1 VISFKSIFSRIIF
14 LHVIAMVITAIF
26 MPLVLYW
33 FLKSAANNLHR
44 QAMREQADLLA
55 RHLVLRQGGHVTLEL
70 PPALQDLYSPAYGRY
85 AYAVLDETGRV
96 LFSSLADQ
104 APIFSGDLRSPE
116 VAFLET
122 RRGNAAISGVSMAKH
137 MGDGKRLGDDGKDR
151 GDEKQ
156 LGDGTVWVQVAED
169 LAHRDVII
177 DDIVADFFKR
187 VGWITLPILLF
198 LLAIDIAIFRGA
210 LRPLLKASEMAKE
223 ITPRRTDVRLSPQSI
238 PSEILP
244 LVQAIN
250 QALDR
255 LAAGFRVQRE
265 FTADAAHELRTPLT
279 ILRGRIDALVD
290 RSVAKALHKDIE
302 GMARI
307 VSQLLDIAELETL
320 AIDPLE
326 QADLRAVCA
335 EVAEIAAP
343 LALAQHKSIALSGT
357 ENPVWVHGS
366 SEMLSRAVRN
376 LVENAINYAPSG
388 TSVEIVVEAG
398 GTVRVLDEGP
408 GIKDDDREMIF
419 RRFWRQDRR
428 RAGSAGLGLSIV
440 QRIAEAHTA
449 VVKVENRPT
458 GGADFSLSFGR
469 ASELHQRAVFPTM
482 SAPGGT
488 GRASAKEEF
497 GL

>member
-33 FLKSAANNLHR
+33 FLKSAANDLHR

-55 RHLVLRQGGHVTLEL
+55 RHLVLRQGGDVTLEL

-85 AYAVLDETGRV
+85 AYAVLDQTGRV
-96 LFSSLADQ
+96 LFSSLAGQ
-104 APIFSGDLRSPE
+104 APIFSDDLRSPE

-137 MGDGKRLGDDGKDR
+137 LADGTHLG
-151 GDEKQ
+151 E
-156 LGDGTVWVQVAED
+156 GTVWVQVAED

-198 LLAIDIAIFRGA
+198 LLAIDIAIFRRA

-255 LAAGFRVQRE
+255 LQAGFRVQRE

-290 RSVAKALHKDIE
+290 RSIAKTLHKDIE

-320 AIDPLE
+320 AIDPSE
-326 QADLRAVCA
+326 KADLRAICA
-335 EVAEIAAP
+335 EVAEVAAP

-357 ENPVWVHGS
+357 ENPVWIHGS

-376 LVENAINYAPSG
+376 LVENAINHSPSG
-388 TSVEIVVEAG
+388 TSVEIVVEEG

-408 GIKDDDREMIF
+408 GIKDDEREMIF

-428 RAGSAGLGLSIV
+428 RAGGAGLGLSIV
-440 QRIAEAHTA
+440 QRIADAHA
-449 VVKVENRPT
+449 AIVKVENRPT
-458 GGADFSLSFGR
+458 GGADFSLSFR
-469 ASELHQRAVFPTM
+469 RVSERHQRSVLPTM
-482 SAPGGT
+482 SAPAGT
-488 GRASAKEEF
+488 GHASAKEELGF
-497 GL
+497 